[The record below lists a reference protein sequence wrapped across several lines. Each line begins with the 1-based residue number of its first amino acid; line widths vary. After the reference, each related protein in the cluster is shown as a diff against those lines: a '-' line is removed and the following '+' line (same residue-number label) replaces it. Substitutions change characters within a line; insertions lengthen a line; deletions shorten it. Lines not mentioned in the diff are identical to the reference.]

1 KILIFFMYSNLFVD
15 KVNEIRDNYFN
26 SIEERVADFK
36 NMGKSRNRSLFIELS
51 FCILTANTSAEM
63 GIRTQRYINEG
74 FIDYDLETLRSELRK
89 IKYRFYNKR
98 SEYIVNARFIIPDL
112 KKLLRNRDRYYV
124 REYLVEN
131 IKGVGYKEA
140 SHFLRNVGIF
150 DFAILDKHIMKLLHN
165 FGFFNDIKIKSGK
178 DYKKYEEIFN
188 SIAYDFGMEPGIFD
202 LYLWKMATGKILK

>member
-1 KILIFFMYSNLFVD
+1 MYSNLFID

>member
-1 KILIFFMYSNLFVD
+1 MYSNLFVD

>member
-1 KILIFFMYSNLFVD
+1 MYSNLFVD
-15 KVNEIRDNYFN
+15 KVNEIRNNYFN

>member
-1 KILIFFMYSNLFVD
+1 MYSNLFVD

-188 SIAYDFGMEPGIFD
+188 SIAYDLEWNREFLICIYGRWLQVKF
-202 LYLWKMATGKILK
+202 LNRQ